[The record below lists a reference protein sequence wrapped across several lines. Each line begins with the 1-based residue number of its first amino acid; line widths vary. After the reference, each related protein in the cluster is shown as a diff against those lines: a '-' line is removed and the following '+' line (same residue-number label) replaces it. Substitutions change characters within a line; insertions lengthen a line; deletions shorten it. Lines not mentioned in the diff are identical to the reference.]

1 MYHCGMSML
10 CYGSIERCT
19 TIIWIGDF
27 KQEMIENI
35 NAQDVSA
42 IFHTHARKVFGV
54 MLGFLCEKANISQCE
69 LGRRS
74 ETYRRYLLNE
84 GHILHSYSTG
94 GLDQPTISRAI
105 KGKVILTYS
114 QVFIWLHL
122 IREELESE
130 EYKASG
136 MGFYMSK
143 ELETDMWRLAL
154 YGTPEEVV
162 YAYCKYE
169 HMLEKDRD
177 TEELPAVRRTV
188 KLRQESTQ

>member
-1 MYHCGMSML
+1 MSL
-10 CYGSIERCT
+10 KSYAHET
-19 TIIWIGDF
+19 
-27 KQEMIENI
+27 
-35 NAQDVSA
+35 SA
-42 IFHTHARKVFGV
+42 IFHTDARRVFGV
-54 MLGFLCEKANISQCE
+54 MLSFLCEKANITQRE

-74 ETYRRYLLNE
+74 EKYRQYLIE
-84 GHILHSYSTG
+84 KKHIRNAYETG
-94 GLDQPTISRAI
+94 GIDQASICRAV
-105 KGKVILTYS
+105 KGKRPLSYS

-122 IREELESE
+122 IKEQLESE
-130 EYKASG
+130 EYKSSG

-162 YAYCKYE
+162 YAYCKYV

-188 KLRQESTQ
+188 KLDKKEQAV